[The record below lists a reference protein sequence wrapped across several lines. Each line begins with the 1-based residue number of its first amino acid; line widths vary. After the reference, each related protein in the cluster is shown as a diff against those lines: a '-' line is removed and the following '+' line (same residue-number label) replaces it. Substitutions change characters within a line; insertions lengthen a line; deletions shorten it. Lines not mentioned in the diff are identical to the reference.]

1 MEKQKLLFEQ
11 GRLAERGAAEMTLFY
26 ISASKGEKTEMLEKT
41 IQLGISLLHGGNIQ
55 VQQRMLKHLK
65 EKKDVGVFTSI
76 AALMANC
83 TVLDLDTFE
92 RCIKA
97 EAFGGASTNDDSGMA
112 GKKNL
117 HDAEFTCSLFRF
129 LQLLCEGHNLEFQN
143 YLRAQHSLIL
153 SNNYHIFLKFH
164 QFS

>member
-143 YLRAQHSLIL
+143 YLRAQTG
-153 SNNYHIFLKFH
+153 SNQTINIVL
-164 QFS
+164 